1 MEKVKWLLLSYWAA
15 GIADF
20 IFAIIILI
28 PGRTGLDKFVYPAG
42 LFSAVAFSWG
52 ILLVLS
58 TKEPVNRRWVLVPT
72 MIVISLLGIASI
84 YSVVVEAI
92 PLSVVTPRLII
103 KVLLFGLLLFSYI
116 RTYGIQGD

>member
-20 IFAIIILI
+20 VFAVIILI
-28 PGRTGLDKFVYPAG
+28 PDRSGLTNFVYPMG
-42 LFSAVAFSWG
+42 MFSAVAFSWG
-52 ILLVLS
+52 ILLVIS

-72 MIVISLLGIASI
+72 MIVIFLLGIASI
-84 YSVVVEAI
+84 YSVVVGAI
-92 PLSVVTPRLII
+92 PLSVVRPRLII